1 MRAPEHKSKKQLLRA
16 LGQETIVAYDFY
28 YIHNATFRKCHKFQL
43 RISELAH
50 GRNAASEIVKI
61 ILPQV

>member
-1 MRAPEHKSKKQLLRA
+1 MIFIIYITQLS
-16 LGQETIVAYDFY
+16 
-28 YIHNATFRKCHKFQL
+28 ATFRKCHKFQL

-61 ILPQV
+61 ILPQVWTTH